1 MAITVGELI
10 AVPSL
15 GTRIV
20 AGHSGLDRRITWAHV
35 CELPD
40 PWLWMGEGELLLTTG
55 IGVPAGAADQ
65 VSYVA
70 ALAEAGVVGIAI
82 GAQMRSPDLHPEMSA
97 KAHELGLPLLLT
109 RSEVPFVALARAVAG
124 SNEKESQA
132 RLATT
137 ERLYHHMRSLA
148 GMDQTPHL
156 LQALGTELKAQLFVV
171 SADGSGATL
180 PDAAA
185 SERGALVAQLLASH
199 PGPSS
204 AVARLEGGAVA
215 VRLAGPRPA
224 TLVAVPTP
232 DRIVDVGL
240 LQHAA
245 AVVSAQRSAA
255 AAGRERTRRLGAT
268 LFARMLDGKIDPTVA
283 PDELADRG
291 LGGNRMLAVSP
302 GTDGDENWAD
312 LHHRFDDAGVPH
324 LFLTRGNLRMA
335 LLSED
340 GEGLQLL
347 LDALLQTAP
356 VGVSDPFPRVA
367 DTAEAL
373 RQATWSLHQVRGT
386 SRRVERYSDARDS
399 VGFLPGTRAASEQA
413 ARRILGPLLAYDET
427 KQTQLV
433 HSLRVFL
440 EENRSWVR
448 AASRLH
454 LHKQTLVYRM
464 ERVEEL
470 TNRRLNSTADVADL
484 WMALQAAIASGLHEL

>member
-1 MAITVGELI
+1 VAITVGELV
-10 AVPSL
+10 AVPSH
-15 GTRIV
+15 GTRV
-20 AGHSGLDRRITWAHV
+20 LAGHSGLDRRVAWAHV

-40 PWLWMGEGELLLTTG
+40 PWRWMGEGELLMTTG
-55 IGVPAGAADQ
+55 IGVPADAPDQ
-65 VSYVA
+65 VAYVA
-70 ALAEAGVVGIAI
+70 ALAAAGVVGIAI
-82 GAQMRSPDLHPEMSA
+82 GAQMRSPDLHPAMSA
-97 KAHELGLPLLLT
+97 KADEVGLPLLLT

-124 SNEKESQA
+124 ANEKESQA

-148 GMDQTPHL
+148 GMDQTPQL
-156 LQALGTELKAQLFVV
+156 LRALGAELKAQLFVV
-171 SADGSGATL
+171 SADGSGSTF

-185 SERGALVAQLLASH
+185 SERGALVGRLLASQ

-204 AVARLEGGAVA
+204 AVTRLDGGAVA

-224 TLVAVPTP
+224 TLVAVPTTG
-232 DRIVDVGL
+232 RIVDVGL

-255 AAGRERTRRLGAT
+255 AAGRERARRLGAT
-268 LFARMLDGKIDPTVA
+268 LLARMLDGKIDPTVA
-283 PDELADRG
+283 LDELADRG
-291 LGGNRMLAVSP
+291 LGGNRLVAVSP
-302 GTDGDENWAD
+302 GSDSDEHWAD

-324 LFLTRGNLRMA
+324 LLLARGNLRTA
-335 LLSED
+335 LLSD
-340 GEGLQLL
+340 DDEGLQLL
-347 LDALLQTAP
+347 LDALLVTAP
-356 VGVSDPFPRVA
+356 VGLSDPFERVA
-367 DTAEAL
+367 DTPEAL

-399 VGFLPGTRAASEQA
+399 IGFLPGTRAASEQA
-413 ARRILGPLLAYDET
+413 ARRILGPLLAYDDA

-464 ERVEEL
+464 ERVEQL
-470 TNRRLNSTADVADL
+470 TSRRLNSTADVADL
-484 WMALQAAIASGLHEL
+484 WMALQAAIAAGLHEL